1 MPCPTRNA
9 CSRWFAAALAAAP
22 IFLQA
27 NSAAPEKTQETS
39 SPTNPARRAR
49 TIPVRDLVP
58 KSQSPQV
65 SQAPAIFPRTAGQ
78 ASVQKPREHRWMYK
92 SPPPCRT
99 VPHHASNSPAQDRR
113 DKAPCSARTESALA
127 RGFPARFSLAG
138 SQALPLA
145 LCPVLRRP
153 DEHFD
158 QIIVQRVVELML
170 ERPFKLWMIE
180 VARMQFEIISVHR
193 DRRIFELNN
202 DFYPIAFATRR
213 ELQQRMFIKP
223 QLSEHPLEPALRVL
237 IHEQDCS

>member
-27 NSAAPEKTQETS
+27 NSAAPEKTKETS

-58 KSQSPQV
+58 KSKSPQE

-127 RGFPARFSLAG
+127 RGFPAQCCREG
-138 SQALPLA
+138 SQALPPA
-145 LCPVLRRP
+145 PRPVLPRP
-153 DEHFD
+153 DELFA
-158 QIIVQRVVELML
+158 QII
-170 ERPFKLWMIE
+170 
-180 VARMQFEIISVHR
+180 
-193 DRRIFELNN
+193 
-202 DFYPIAFATRR
+202 
-213 ELQQRMFIKP
+213 LQ
-223 QLSEHPLEPALRVL
+223 
-237 IHEQDCS
+237 C

>member
-9 CSRWFAAALAAAP
+9 CSGSIGDAIAAR
-22 IFLQA
+22 
-27 NSAAPEKTQETS
+27 EKTQETS
-39 SPTNPARRAR
+39 SPTNPAHRAQ
-49 TIPVRDLVP
+49 TGPVRDRVPELQFAPENLVHAR
-58 KSQSPQV
+58 SPQ
-65 SQAPAIFPRTAGQ
+65 TAGP
-78 ASVQKPREHRWMYK
+78 AGVRKLHEHRWMYK

-127 RGFPARFSLAG
+127 RGFPAQFCREG

-145 LCPVLRRP
+145 LRPVLRGP

-158 QIIVQRVVELML
+158 QIIVQRIVELAL
-170 ERPFKLWMIE
+170 EGPFELWMIE
-180 VARMQFEIISVHR
+180 VARMQFKIVCMHR
-193 DRRIFELNN
+193 GRRIFELNN
-202 DFYPIAFATRR
+202 DFYPIAFVTCR